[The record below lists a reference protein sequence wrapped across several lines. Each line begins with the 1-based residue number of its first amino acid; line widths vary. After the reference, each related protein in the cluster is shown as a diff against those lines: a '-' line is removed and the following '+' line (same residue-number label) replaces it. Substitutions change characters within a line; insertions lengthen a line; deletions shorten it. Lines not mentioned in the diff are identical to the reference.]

1 MMIMI
6 TEAIAPGKAG
16 NVFPYRLDNRPSLR
30 SWRTHRQEHV
40 GDAASG
46 MIHVSL
52 STVVSMSG
60 DNIAR
65 ARSAG

>member
-40 GDAASG
+40 GDAASR
-46 MIHVSL
+46 MIHVDL
-52 STVVSMSG
+52 GVCAAVALA
-60 DNIAR
+60 DP
-65 ARSAG
+65 

>member
-30 SWRTHRQEHV
+30 SWRPPRQEHV

-46 MIHVSL
+46 MIHVDL
-52 STVVSMSG
+52 GVCAAVALV
-60 DNIAR
+60 DP
-65 ARSAG
+65 